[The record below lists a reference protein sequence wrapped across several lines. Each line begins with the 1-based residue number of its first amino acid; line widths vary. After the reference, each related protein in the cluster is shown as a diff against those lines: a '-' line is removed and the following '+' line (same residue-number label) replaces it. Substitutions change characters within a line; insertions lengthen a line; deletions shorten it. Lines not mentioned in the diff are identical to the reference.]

1 MPDLTDEIMAR
12 IEAGASGYVLKGASS
27 DYFVGSIRSVDRG
40 ESFCSPR
47 MAASNRALQ
56 EIVNTG
62 LPGMMAHL
70 MAHGQGGGSQGK
82 QVTMADCPMM
92 MSINGGVTHPT
103 EQFKFS
109 KAGLMDRR

>member
-1 MPDLTDEIMAR
+1 
-12 IEAGASGYVLKGASS
+12 
-27 DYFVGSIRSVDRG
+27 
-40 ESFCSPR
+40 
-47 MAASNRALQ
+47 
-56 EIVNTG
+56 
-62 LPGMMAHL
+62 MMAHL